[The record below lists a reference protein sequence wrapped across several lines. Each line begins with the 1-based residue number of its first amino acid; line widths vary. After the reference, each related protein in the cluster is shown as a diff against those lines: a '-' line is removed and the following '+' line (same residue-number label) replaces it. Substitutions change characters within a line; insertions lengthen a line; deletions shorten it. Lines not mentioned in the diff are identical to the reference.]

1 MNNSWTLLGYLFTL
15 HNIALVGAATCSMAK
30 VSNMFKLIPK
40 SIEDI
45 TVDWCDE
52 VLHKQNCISQDVQ
65 VSSVSVQN
73 LTNDSEMS
81 NGGGLSGS
89 TMLKVKLT
97 YRSVNS

>member
-1 MNNSWTLLGYLFTL
+1 
-15 HNIALVGAATCSMAK
+15 MAK

-45 TVDWCDE
+45 TVDWCDD
-52 VLHKQNCISQDVQ
+52 VLHKQNCISQNVQ